1 MSSTP
6 QPRKPSGAELAGMGV
21 SSAIALIVPL
31 LIGVAVDH
39 FLKTSPFGVLIGLLV
54 GITASCY
61 SVFAQFRRYI

>member
-1 MSSTP
+1 
-6 QPRKPSGAELAGMGV
+6 MGV